1 MKKVADGYIW
11 KRLLSVIDW
20 LVHTPVRA
28 FVLIFILAFWIR
40 MKSLMEIPPEY
51 LIPNTNWELG
61 SIAMSLL
68 ETGQFANPYM
78 VQTGPTAHLPPLY
91 PVIFAFIYHLFEL
104 TARAG
109 YVSMGFIVVTNSIMY
124 AMLPWLGVKF
134 GAPRQA
140 GLIGG
145 LAGAFMVEWSAHG
158 EGLTG
163 IFLGLILVAFLKRW
177 GNGKISTLGSLLLG
191 LGIGVAFHLQPV
203 LLATVLGCLVFEIW
217 WQKGQKKF
225 AFTSVLIVG
234 IVLACIPWAWRNYSV
249 FHEFFF
255 IRSNLGLELRMGN
268 HDGAAAAMD
277 IMDITQPGAHP
288 RTHIQEAL
296 KLRDLGEVAYMQQ
309 ALDETLNW
317 IRNNPGEFLKL
328 TGLRF
333 THFWFGPLHQPMT
346 AFYITMLT
354 ILALLGSR
362 RIYSDLS
369 LPQRMVILIPLITY
383 PVIYYFVPY
392 MPRYRTPIDWILL
405 LLAGTEIWHW
415 ISSGA
420 RRIRN
425 RQAERINK

>member
-1 MKKVADGYIW
+1 MKKVVDSYLW
-11 KRLLSVIDW
+11 KPILSVMDW
-20 LVHTPVRA
+20 LAHTPLRA
-28 FVLIFILAFWIR
+28 FVLIFFLGFGIR
-40 MKSLMEIPPEY
+40 MRSLMEIPPEY
-51 LIPNTNWELG
+51 LIPNTDWELG
-61 SIAMSLL
+61 AIAISLVK
-68 ETGQFANPYM
+68 TGQFANPYM

-91 PVIFAFIYHLFEL
+91 PIIFAFIYHLFGL

-109 YVSMGFIVVTNSIMY
+109 YVSMGFIITTNSIMY
-124 AMLPWLGVKF
+124 AILPWLGVKF
-134 GAPRQA
+134 GLPGQA

-177 GNGKISTLGSLLLG
+177 SGRQHSVFGSLLLG
-191 LGIGVAFHLQPV
+191 IGIGATFHLQPV
-203 LLATVLGCLVFEIW
+203 LFATVLGCLAFEIW
-217 WQKGQKKF
+217 WQKGQEKF
-225 AFTSVLIVG
+225 VFTIVLIAG
-234 IVLACIPWAWRNYSV
+234 IVLACVPWTWRNYSV

-268 HDGAAAAMD
+268 HDDAVAAMEV
-277 IMDITQPGAHP
+277 MDITQPGAHP

-296 KLRDLGEVAYMQQ
+296 KLRNLGEVIYMQQ

-317 IRNNPGEFLKL
+317 IRNNPGKFLKL

-346 AFYITMLT
+346 VFYITMLT

-369 LPQRMVILIPLITY
+369 LPERMVVLIPLITY

-405 LLAGTEIWHW
+405 ILASTEIWHW
-415 ISSGA
+415 IRSGT
-420 RRIRN
+420 RSIWD
-425 RQAERINK
+425 RQAERIRR